1 MVRSGW
7 LGKWLGRRGA
17 ALHGGPATPRLKTYS
32 AQTGYVYQYLYRGNR
47 EMRHQAESATEY
59 AFDVAAGSESGL
71 RVSVVMPAPSL
82 EPSETARGRPLADN
96 ERYAIAKLA
105 LFQAFDERPEPAA
118 MRDEVVVRASD
129 AAAILSTL
137 GLV

>member
-1 MVRSGW
+1 MSGW

-17 ALHGGPATPRLKTYS
+17 ALHGGPATTRLKTYC
-32 AQTGYVYQYLYRGNR
+32 AQTGYVYQYHYLGNR
-47 EMRHQAESATEY
+47 ETRHKGEIATEY
-59 AFDVAAGSESGL
+59 VFDVAAGSESGL
-71 RVSVVMPAPSL
+71 RVSVVVPAGSL
-82 EPSETARGRPLADN
+82 EPNEIDCGRPLAHN
-96 ERYAIAKLA
+96 ERYAIAKMA

-129 AAAILSTL
+129 AAAILATL

>member
-1 MVRSGW
+1 MSGW
-7 LGKWLGRRGA
+7 LGNWLRRGT

-32 AQTGYVYQYLYRGNR
+32 AQTGYVYQYLYLGNR
-47 EMRHQAESATEY
+47 ETRHKAGSAIEY
-59 AFDVAAGSESGL
+59 AFDVAAGSESGM
-71 RVSVVMPAPSL
+71 RVWVVVPAPSL
-82 EPSETARGRPLADN
+82 EPSETARGRPLAGN
-96 ERYAIAKLA
+96 ERYAIAKMA
-105 LFQAFDERPEPAA
+105 LFEAFDERPEPAA